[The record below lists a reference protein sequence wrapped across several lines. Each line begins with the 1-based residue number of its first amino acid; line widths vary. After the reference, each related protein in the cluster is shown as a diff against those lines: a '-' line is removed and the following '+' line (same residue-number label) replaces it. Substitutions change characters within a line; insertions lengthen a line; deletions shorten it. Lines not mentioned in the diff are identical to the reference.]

1 LQIQDCPL
9 VSSLLINLTPLL
21 SRIIH

>member
-21 SRIIH
+21 SRNIH